1 MKNLRALASVRRR
14 LLTTLALG
22 VVLALT
28 AVMVPDAQVETPRAE
43 LIATTWAKG
52 LDVGKFTSKG
62 GTIWVL
68 AVGSDA
74 RPGQKVTRMRGDAL
88 HLIGFN
94 PSSGYATDIS
104 VPRDSYVT
112 IPGHGRSKI
121 NEALL
126 TGGLKS
132 MGRAVGNLVGVQP
145 HYVFVA
151 SFWETSDMINGI
163 GGVDVDNP
171 RAFTDSYVAPYGFKK
186 GRIHINGPHSV
197 DFARARHGLANGDFD
212 RSANQSRIIRGIHR
226 KIVARQHDVGFMA
239 KGVSLVMKKMHTTGV
254 SGRDLYQ
261 LAQAVAAIN
270 PGKIRTCVVPGG
282 IGNAGAA
289 SVVFPNVGAARA
301 MGNDARRDGRLNH
314 GCRG

>member
-1 MKNLRALASVRRR
+1 MSPMTKLVRRR
-14 LLTTLALG
+14 LVTTLALG

-28 AVMVPDAQVETPRAE
+28 AVLVPDAEVAEPHAE
-43 LIATTWAKG
+43 LIATKWAKG
-52 LDVGKFTSKG
+52 LDVGKYTRKG

-74 RPGQKVTRMRGDAL
+74 RPGQKVTRTRGDAL

-104 VPRDSYVT
+104 IPRDSYVT

-121 NEALL
+121 NEAL
-126 TGGLKS
+126 TVGGPKL

-145 HYVFVA
+145 QYVFVT
-151 SFWETSDMINGI
+151 SFSGMSDLVIGI

-171 RAFTDSYVAPYGFKK
+171 RAFSDPYVARYGFKK
-186 GRIHINGPHSV
+186 GRIHISGPHSV
-197 DFARARHGLANGDFD
+197 DFARARKTLPGGDFD
-212 RSANQSRIIRGIHR
+212 RSANQARVIRGIHR

-239 KGVSLVMKKMHTTGV
+239 KGVSLVMKKMHTTGL

-261 LAQAVAAIN
+261 LARAVAAIN
-270 PGKIRTCVVPGG
+270 PSKVRTCVVPGG

-301 MGNDARRDGRLNH
+301 MGNDARHDGRLNR